1 MSVLPHYKTLVKFC
15 EVGEDWRNT
24 SCYPSLLISMMSE

>member
-1 MSVLPHYKTLVKFC
+1 MSVLPDYKTLVKFC

-24 SCYPSLLISMMSE
+24 SYPSLLISMMSE